1 MKGKNKMEKDLVKF
15 NDNIQN
21 IGSKVVCKY
30 EDDKGNYMILN
41 IGSLLV
47 SVSYELL
54 DETQYKNALFEKR
67 IDKNLKYNRVEDT
80 RVVDKSTVTGSKKDQ
95 GTLVNK
101 KIMVYEVWTATNGLR
116 ITKSFNNEEEA
127 VQYAKDTNE
136 TYLDWLKVID
146 N

>member
-1 MKGKNKMEKDLVKF
+1 MEKDLVKF
-15 NDNIQN
+15 NNSIQN
-21 IGSKVVCKY
+21 IGSKAVCKY

-41 IGSLLV
+41 IGSLLI

-54 DETQYKNALFEKR
+54 DKTQYENALFEKR
-67 IDKNLKYNRVEDT
+67 IDKNLKYNEVKDT
-80 RVVDKSTVTGSKKDQ
+80 RVVDKSTITKSKKDQ

-101 KIMVYEVWTATNGLR
+101 KIMAYEVWTATNGLR
-116 ITKSFNNEEEA
+116 ITKSFNNKEEA